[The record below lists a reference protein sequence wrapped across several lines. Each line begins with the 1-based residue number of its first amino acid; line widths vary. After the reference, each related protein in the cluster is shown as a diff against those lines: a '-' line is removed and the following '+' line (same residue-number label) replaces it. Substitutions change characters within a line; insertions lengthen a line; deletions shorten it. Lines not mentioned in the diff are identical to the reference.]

1 MQAKASSG
9 LLSHPKAADYLI
21 ASKKSELQSLA
32 YFLQMGR
39 LVLSI
44 SNLIHAL
51 QRERGASNIF
61 IGSAGKRFTSQ
72 RLELIEASNLERQHF
87 DQALHDIYS
96 EISVHPGSSRLLN
109 HIACALHGLSGL
121 EALRQRVSK
130 LDVSSED
137 AISAYSDS
145 IQMLL
150 AVVFEAADGA
160 VDPTIAGILV
170 AMYNLMHGKELAG
183 QERAIGSAGFSRGR
197 FDNALSQRMAH
208 LIEAQ
213 NRCFEVFANFADP
226 QSLALWKQATASRRE
241 GEVERLR
248 QLGCSIGRYK
258 NLDPDM
264 ADHWFELMSQRID
277 ELKAIEDSLECHFHT
292 RCIEKYTDAKNSL
305 AHQETLIASLDQ
317 HDHAPEPMLVV
328 CGPQPDDPHAD
339 AVQSKGVSL
348 RLGRSIFDL
357 VQQQAQRLQQMNEEL
372 EAAKEALENRKT
384 QEKAVQLLMNHRQV
398 SNDEAHKLLRKL
410 AMNQGKKL
418 PDVARSIVAM
428 ADMLT

>member
-1 MQAKASSG
+1 MRAKSYAEP
-9 LLSHPKAADYLI
+9 LPHPKAADYLI
-21 ASKKSELQSLA
+21 ASKKCELQSLA

-39 LVLSI
+39 LVLCI

-61 IGSAGKRFTSQ
+61 IGSAGKRFKGQ
-72 RLELIEASNLERQHF
+72 RLDYISASNLERQHF
-87 DQALHDIYS
+87 EQALHDIYN

-109 HIACALHGLSGL
+109 HIACVLHDLSGL
-121 EALRQRVSK
+121 ESRRLRVSK
-130 LDVSSED
+130 LDISSEH

-150 AVVFEAADGA
+150 AVVFEAANDA

-170 AMYNLMHGKELAG
+170 AMFNLMHGKELAG
-183 QERAIGSAGFSRGR
+183 QERAVGSAGFSRGR
-197 FDNALSQRMAH
+197 FDDALSQRMAH

-226 QSLALWKQATASRRE
+226 HSLALWRHANASKRE
-241 GEVERLR
+241 DEVERLR

-258 NLDPDM
+258 DLDPDL

-277 ELKAIEDSLECHFHT
+277 ELKSIEDSLESHFHT
-292 RCIEKYTDAKNSL
+292 RCIEKYTGAKNSL

-317 HDHAPEPMLVV
+317 HDHTPEPMLVV
-328 CGPQPDDPHAD
+328 CGPQPEDPHAA
-339 AVQSKGVSL
+339 AVQSEGVSQ
-348 RLGRSIFDL
+348 RFGRSIFDL
-357 VQQQAQRLQQMNEEL
+357 VQQQAQRLQQMSDEL
-372 EAAKEALENRKT
+372 KAAKEALEDRKT

-398 SNDEAHKLLRKL
+398 SNDEAHKLLRQL
-410 AMNQGKKL
+410 AMSQGKKL

-428 ADMLT
+428 AEVLT

>member
-1 MQAKASSG
+1 MHAKSYSEP
-9 LLSHPKAADYLI
+9 LPRPKAADYLI
-21 ASKKSELQSLA
+21 ASKKCELQSLA

-61 IGSAGKRFTSQ
+61 IGSTGKRFTNQ
-72 RLELIEASNLERQHF
+72 RLELIEASNLERQHLE
-87 DQALHDIYS
+87 QALHDIYS
-96 EISVHPGSSRLLN
+96 EISVHSGSSRLLN
-109 HIACALHGLSGL
+109 HIACALHSLSGL
-121 EALRQRVSK
+121 ESLRLSVSK
-130 LDVSSED
+130 LGVSSEE

-160 VDPTIAGILV
+160 VDPAIAGILV

-183 QERAIGSAGFSRGR
+183 QERAVGSAGFSRGR

-213 NRCFEVFANFADP
+213 SRCFEVFANFADP
-226 QSLALWKQATASRRE
+226 QSLALWQQATASRRE
-241 GEVERLR
+241 EEVERLR

-258 NLDPDM
+258 ALDPDL

-277 ELKAIEDSLECHFHT
+277 ELKSIEDSLESLFHT

-328 CGPQPDDPHAD
+328 CGPKPDDPHAD
-339 AVQSKGVSL
+339 TVQSKGVSQ
-348 RLGRSIFDL
+348 RFGRSIFDL
-357 VQQQAQRLQQMNEEL
+357 VQQQAQRLQQMSDEL
-372 EAAKEALENRKT
+372 QAVKDALEDRKT

-398 SNDEAHKLLRKL
+398 SNDAAHKLLRQL

-428 ADMLT
+428 ADG